1 MDKEDWHASVHG
13 VTESRTQ
20 LTTEQQKH
28 KYIRFCGGFFCLFFL
43 QFSNSLSDRNTKTW
57 QMAQKTV
64 KTHMNLTYEYK
75 NTNRQKYTFKNT
87 PTPIRIH
94 FRNAIMV

>member
-1 MDKEDWHASVHG
+1 
-13 VTESRTQ
+13 
-20 LTTEQQKH
+20 
-28 KYIRFCGGFFCLFFL
+28 
-43 QFSNSLSDRNTKTW
+43 
-57 QMAQKTV
+57 MAQKTV

-87 PTPIRIH
+87 LTPIRIY